1 MYIVCNWCINRFV
14 INSDRLKKK
23 SHRRNVGQKRISNK
37 KAYDGTLYHS
47 VKDII
52 WSYHDVIDVSKQ
64 PV

>member
-37 KAYDGTLYHS
+37 KAYDGTIYHS
-47 VKDII
+47 GINI
-52 WSYHDVIDVSKQ
+52 NWTYLYVIDFDKQ